1 VNKQYRAGVRIERE
15 IQKKFPPPRYTALRT
30 AGSHGFC
37 DVIVID
43 HKDPHV
49 YFIQAKKTKKIT
61 KQLRTE
67 WKAMQKIKLPIS
79 CSKEFWIKLPR
90 QEFIAWGEDEDYNIS
105 GHTVN

>member
-1 VNKQYRAGVRIERE
+1 MKNKYRAGVRIERE
-15 IQKKFPPPRYTALRT
+15 IQKKFLPPRYTTLRT

-49 YFIQAKKTKKIT
+49 YFIQVKQDKKIT
-61 KQLRTE
+61 STHRKE
-67 WKAMQKIKLPIS
+67 WKAMQKIRLPIS

-90 QEFIAWGEDEDYNIS
+90 QEFVAWGEDKDYD
-105 GHTVN
+105 GLGLA